1 MDFGVSSYKMAIG
14 IDMQRSLGV
23 LKLCCKFQVN
33 IKKERKRGKE
43 REEDGGKEGRKEG
56 RNNSWSMFSM
66 VRSLSFF
73 FPLGIDAMDY
83 SNQSEK
89 SVGFIHILIP
99 FG

>member
-1 MDFGVSSYKMAIG
+1 MEG
-14 IDMQRSLGV
+14 R
-23 LKLCCKFQVN
+23 
-33 IKKERKRGKE
+33 
-43 REEDGGKEGRKEG
+43 KEGRKEG